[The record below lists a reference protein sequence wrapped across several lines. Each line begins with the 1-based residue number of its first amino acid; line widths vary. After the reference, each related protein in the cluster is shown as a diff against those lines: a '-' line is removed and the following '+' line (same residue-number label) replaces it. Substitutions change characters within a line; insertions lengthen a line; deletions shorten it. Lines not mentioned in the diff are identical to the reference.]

1 MSGTIIA
8 IGNVIGGAG
17 GGGTATPPAPGLA
30 PLSFRVNPN
39 VVAGGSPAGTYALGL
54 YPGGSYNFEV
64 NWGDGTTNI
73 ITSPTDPNAT
83 HTYSGSVTNRLI
95 VVTPLAAGGIDH
107 WYFGNRNFG
116 DGFKVNRVT
125 GFGDAIFYAN
135 EDIFY
140 GCSSLVI
147 GTFSIPTFGNRVIID
162 SFFYNN
168 RNMGNRDFSGWGS
181 FTGVA
186 TSFNETE
193 FTGGLNPSPFSTN
206 FNANVNFTF
215 APTSLSKAFLGSTVF
230 NKDLSNWDVSGVTDF
245 KDSFSYAYAF
255 NKPLNWTFSN
265 NVADNIEM
273 SDMFKNAVSFN
284 QDISSW
290 DTSRVVKMDS
300 MFLFTQP
307 SGLTIGPMVFN
318 QDINSWDT
326 SKVTDASG
334 MFFNSVAFNKSLTN
348 WFNTG
353 SLTGNGIINMF
364 DGATAFNGDVSGWDT
379 SNCTNISGVF
389 KDAVNFNK
397 SISSWNTGNSIA
409 FVSTFEN
416 AAAYDEDLSALD
428 VSSAQF
434 LVSTFKNATSFNKT
448 LEAWDVSAC
457 TNMSSMFQG
466 ATSFNSDLEGWGVKT
481 SNVTSFELMFN
492 GADAFNKNIGSWVIS
507 SLTTASNMFASG
519 SSFSDLNYGKLLQGW
534 GKQITEGTVLS
545 NVTLSVPGAR
555 YNSSSVAGEM
565 RSALINTKSWTILD
579 GGPLPIAPIAPFSF
593 SVDTTNTEAGSSASN
608 QYRLPL
614 LSTAT
619 YDLYVNWGDNTYDFI
634 TSSGQAA
641 ATHTYSTSGQY
652 TVTILSGTTPATF
665 IDDISWVSQDGTTL
679 TTANDRL
686 KLLNITGFRD
696 VRFDLGT
703 PIFQGC
709 SNMNFGT
716 LIPPSFSNK
725 VITPSFFSGCDSFT
739 GNINSWGTLSG
750 DATSFLEGA
759 TGANPDV
766 NFISEFSDLTR
777 AFKNAPVFNKTIRN
791 WNVSGVTSLEQAFE
805 GATTFNQDINV
816 WVTTSLTNL
825 SSTFNGATAFNQSLS
840 SWDIT
845 NVTTAANMLT
855 GSGISA
861 ANWDA
866 LLIGWA
872 AQGTGAG
879 SLQTGVQLSSINQ
892 FHGTVDTNANAAFD
906 KLVAAPYNWTII
918 DLSSPVAGLDF
929 TINTNNTEVGSS
941 NSDQYRLPLMSTG
954 TYSFN
959 VNWGDGNSDTITTW
973 NQTET
978 THTYASSGT
987 YSVSMSGTIDHI
999 SWVSQDGTSKINDN
1013 DKNKVLNISDWGNAT
1028 VYLNEPVFDGC
1039 SNLDITTTSAPS
1051 FGSKVLIDGAFRL
1064 CSDLSGDLS
1073 NWGTVASPITGSGI
1087 ELYSQ
1092 VQFSNANFNFVFQ
1105 PTGICNR
1112 SFQSTY
1118 IYNNP
1123 LNNWDMSG
1131 VTDINR
1137 MFFLATAF
1145 NQDISSW
1152 DVSSVTNMR
1161 SLFEN
1166 AAAFN
1171 QPIGPW
1177 TTTSLTDLE
1186 ATFDSATV
1194 FNQDLSNWNT
1204 SSVTTMEATFLD
1216 AAAFDQRLSSW
1227 DISSLTTAANMLT
1240 GSAISSENWDRLL
1253 IGWAAQAPNVQTGVQ
1268 LSNINQL
1275 HGSFDSAAIAAFN
1288 TLTGTYSWTI
1298 VDLGAAVVGNL
1309 LLDTSYGSGA
1319 EAAYS
1324 VRKLRTAYTGAAMQ
1338 VQRTVGSFP
1347 TQEIG
1352 FDVNGNLDTATLLA
1366 YASGNEVGVSIWYD
1380 QSTNGNNATQ
1390 ISVGLRP
1397 IVVDSSGALVDENG
1411 KVALN
1416 FNSDTFDT
1424 NYSPQLGTAS
1434 TADFYT
1440 ASVASQSVASYGH
1453 TYRATGGGIIYGRF
1467 RNDQTT
1473 EIFVRDSNNQ
1483 TASATG
1489 TAIPL
1494 NTQTL
1499 QGGLLNNGSVSN
1511 YINGSIDGT
1520 GSRTYTGSLNLTANI
1535 FIGSSNGGEPLFG
1548 NIQEFIFYA
1557 SDKSSFRASIEE
1569 NVGDYYTQNQAPYL
1583 LDTYTG
1589 AAAAY
1594 SLRLLDSTYTG
1605 FAIKVQDNVGGATQ
1619 DIGFNVFGEL
1629 DTVSLLQYAG
1639 SNDVF
1644 VETWYDQGGSG
1655 NNATQPSSGA
1665 RPQIVTSGAV
1675 VVDTNGKPTVHFLAN
1690 TKMETALSINS
1701 NPMSGFVAAFYGGSG
1716 STSRHTF
1723 IGVGSTSVDDSYER
1737 YSLESWSNGG
1747 HKFWSGT
1754 GSAYQLNEIAYSGV
1768 MPPTILT
1775 GIYNSTGS
1783 NLFANGTAS
1792 ASNPVNTYTTGG
1804 TGVLLL
1810 SHRNDASTA
1819 KMSEAII
1826 YTSDQSDY
1834 RTGIETNINTF
1845 YDIYTPTPDP
1855 LLLNLYPGSAAA
1867 YSLRK
1872 LNANYTGSAILVQD
1886 TVGGATKAIGFDAN
1900 GDLDTAELL
1909 AYAGSNDVL
1918 VATWFDQ
1925 SGSGNNAEQISSTLR
1940 PQIVSSGAVIV
1951 DANGKPA
1958 VEFDGSNDLLQNSSL
1973 GTNQVSEVSI
1983 YAVFHKISGGGNI
1996 VGWIGSN
2003 SGANTIRYTTS
2014 PAGYR
2019 FGWSSSSVGTDTG
2032 AQLLFTGQ
2040 QDGANG
2046 IMNIDGTSQGTFTV
2060 ATNRYWDNIMYI
2072 GNAPLGLGTPQ
2083 MKMSEFVMYWS
2094 VNSASEISGIE
2105 TNIGGYYDIVLP
2117 GLLDENPGA
2126 AAAYSLRRLSSTY
2139 TGSAVRVQ
2147 RADNVGGTTDI
2158 GFDGYGN
2165 LDTAA
2170 LTTAAAGNSMVV
2182 VTWFDQ
2188 SGNSND
2194 ATQPSSLLRPKIYD
2208 GTTGVVTENGKPSVE
2223 FDGGD
2228 TLSHSSDI
2236 ALAACSIFTTLTA
2249 VAAIRVWYGETD
2261 QNYLATFS
2269 GSVTSAASGSQRNAA
2284 DTPSGQTLY
2293 NYTRNGSVGGTW
2305 YKNSLALTTTGPQTN
2320 QTLTLNSIGGFS
2332 SYKHVG
2338 PIQEIIL
2345 YNSDQ
2350 SDNRPSIEDNVGDY
2364 YGIEIAGLLDQYSG
2378 AAAAYSLRKLSNSY
2392 TGFAIKVQDNV
2403 GGATQDIG
2411 FNADGELDT
2420 VALLAYAG
2428 SNDVFVETWYDQS
2441 GSGNNATQPSSGLR
2455 PQIVTSGAVV
2465 VDTNGNPAMDF
2476 TGTQELKSASITAIA
2491 QPSTAIS
2498 VVDTTG
2504 RTAQAGYFYSLGLT
2518 AWATIQDNSG
2528 SMRMYAGSAFVSGTS
2543 GTNTQR
2549 LDFSLFDGANSEIW
2563 FNGSSILTGNPG
2575 TNGISGIRI
2584 GGLNGPNFKGYFSEF
2599 IVYPSDQ
2606 NAANNR
2612 AGIEANINFFYD
2624 IY

>member
-17 GGGTATPPAPGLA
+17 GGGGTVTPPAPGLA

-83 HTYSGSVTNRLI
+83 HTYSGSVTNRPI

-116 DGFKVNRVT
+116 DGFKVTRVT

-307 SGLTIGPMVFN
+307 SGLTIAPMVFN

-434 LVSTFKNATSFNKT
+434 LVSTFKNATSFNKN

-466 ATSFNSDLEGWGVKT
+466 ATSFNSELDGWGVKT
-481 SNVTSFELMFN
+481 SNVTSFELMFD

-507 SLTTASNMFASG
+507 SLTTASNMFAVS
-519 SSFSDLNYGKLLQGW
+519 SSFSDLNYGKLLKGW

-545 NVTLSVPGAR
+545 NVTLSVPGAQ
-555 YNSSSVAGEM
+555 YNSSSVEGAM
-565 RSALINTKSWTILD
+565 HSALINTKNWTILD
-579 GGPLPIAPIAPFSF
+579 GGALPIAPIAPFSF

-686 KLLNITGFRD
+686 KLLDITGFRD

-739 GNINSWGTLSG
+739 GNINSWGTSLQKITG

-941 NSDQYRLPLMSTG
+941 NSNQYRLPLMSTG
-954 TYSFN
+954 TYSFT

-1013 DKNKVLNISDWGNAT
+1013 DRAKVLDISDWGNAT

-1051 FGSKVLIDGAFRL
+1051 FGSKALIIGAFRL
-1064 CSDLSGDLS
+1064 CSSLSGDLS
-1073 NWGTVASPITGSGI
+1073 NWGTGASPITGSGAYF
-1087 ELYSQ
+1087 YSS

-1105 PTGICNR
+1105 PTGICDR
-1112 SFQSTY
+1112 SFY
-1118 IYNNP
+1118 FCLNYNNP

-1131 VTDINR
+1131 VTEIDR

-1171 QPIGPW
+1171 QPIGSW

-1186 ATFDSATV
+1186 ATFDGATV

-1216 AAAFDQRLSSW
+1216 AAAFDQNLSSW

-1338 VQRTVGSFP
+1338 VQATTGGA
-1347 TQEIG
+1347 TAEIG
-1352 FDVNGNLDTATLLA
+1352 FDVNNNLDTATLLA
-1366 YASGNEVGVSIWYD
+1366 FAGTNEVRVSIWYD
-1380 QSTNGNNATQ
+1380 QSTNGNNAAQT
-1390 ISVGLRP
+1390 SVSERP
-1397 IVVDSSGALVDENG
+1397 IVVAAGGALVKENG
-1411 KVALN
+1411 KVALQKTSSEEFRSSVN
-1416 FNSDTFDT
+1416 ISQPFTAFNVAKADVSSSVLYDAFYGSTSGQFRGISSRPGPLVGT
-1424 NYSPQLGTAS
+1424 YLGSALTSTLAMPSSLELYTLLGNAS
-1434 TADFYT
+1434 SSSI
-1440 ASVASQSVASYGH
+1440 SVSGQSVVTGNAGNDGFTGLTLMSYNSQDKGFH
-1453 TYRATGGGIIYGRF
+1453 GTY
-1467 RNDQTT
+1467 
-1473 EIFVRDSNNQ
+1473 
-1483 TASATG
+1483 
-1489 TAIPL
+1489 
-1494 NTQTL
+1494 
-1499 QGGLLNNGSVSN
+1499 
-1511 YINGSIDGT
+1511 
-1520 GSRTYTGSLNLTANI
+1520 
-1535 FIGSSNGGEPLFG
+1535 
-1548 NIQEFIFYA
+1548 QEFLIYESA
-1557 SDKSSFRASIEE
+1557 KSGTHQTSIEE
-1569 NVGDYYTQNQAPYL
+1569 NVGDYYTQNTPL
-1583 LDTYTG
+1583 LDTYSG

-1594 SLRLLDSTYTG
+1594 SLRLLRTAYTG

-1644 VETWYDQGGSG
+1644 VVTWFDQSGNGIDATQGTSANRPKIYDGTTGVVTEGDKPSMDMSSNQRRLQYNSVLLSQPLSFFITGNNGTQAYAAFFDKFGSYPYDSTNRVLFHDGGSIRTLNAGTSLTYTSSSNVYALRTAILDSTNSSVHFNGSQKASGDAGSSDLNFGLIG
-1655 NNATQPSSGA
+1655 NAGFLNATQ
-1665 RPQIVTSGAV
+1665 I
-1675 VVDTNGKPTVHFLAN
+1675 GKLQEF
-1690 TKMETALSINS
+1690 
-1701 NPMSGFVAAFYGGSG
+1701 
-1716 STSRHTF
+1716 
-1723 IGVGSTSVDDSYER
+1723 
-1737 YSLESWSNGG
+1737 
-1747 HKFWSGT
+1747 
-1754 GSAYQLNEIAYSGV
+1754 
-1768 MPPTILT
+1768 
-1775 GIYNSTGS
+1775 
-1783 NLFANGTAS
+1783 
-1792 ASNPVNTYTTGG
+1792 
-1804 TGVLLL
+1804 
-1810 SHRNDASTA
+1810 
-1819 KMSEAII
+1819 II
-1826 YTSDQSDY
+1826 YESNQSDN
-1834 RTGIETNINTF
+1834 RPSIEENINTF
-1845 YDIYTPTPDP
+1845 YSIYTPTPDP

-1900 GDLDTAELL
+1900 GDLDTVELL

-1925 SGSGNNAEQISSTLR
+1925 SGNSNDATQTDTAKR
-1940 PQIVSSGAVIV
+1940 PQIVSSGVVEV
-1951 DANGKPA
+1951 DANGNKIAFFDTGSIFENIATFNTSPHTAFA
-1958 VEFDGSNDLLQNSSL
+1958 VTQ
-1973 GTNQVSEVSI
+1973 GTGVRTQL
-1983 YAVFHKISGGGNI
+1983 YGFGGGNAYKNYSLEHWDTSAFQTFIGDGSTYSAYLSNASWNSDTHI
-1996 VGWIGSN
+1996 VTSIYNGTTNSLYIDTALDRTDSETKTSSGSLSIN
-2003 SGANTIRYTTS
+2003 SRGSRPMYLAELILYPSDQNA
-2014 PAGYR
+2014 AGNC
-2019 FGWSSSSVGTDTG
+2019 T
-2032 AQLLFTGQ
+2032 
-2040 QDGANG
+2040 
-2046 IMNIDGTSQGTFTV
+2046 
-2060 ATNRYWDNIMYI
+2060 
-2072 GNAPLGLGTPQ
+2072 
-2083 MKMSEFVMYWS
+2083 
-2094 VNSASEISGIE
+2094 GIE
-2105 TNIGGYYDIVLP
+2105 TNIGGYYDIPLP

-2139 TGSAVRVQ
+2139 TGSAVQVQ

-2188 SGNSND
+2188 SGNGID
-2194 ATQPSSLLRPKIYD
+2194 ATQGSSLLRPQIVSSGVVIVDTNGSPSMDFTGTQQLKSASITAIAQPSTAISVVD
-2208 GTTGVVTENGKPSVE
+2208 TTGRTNAAGWFYSLGLTAYAGIQDNGNAMRMYAGSSFVSGTGGANTQRLDFSL
-2223 FDGGD
+2223 FDGANSEIWFNG
-2228 TLSHSSDI
+2228 SSILTGNPGTNGISGISI
-2236 ALAACSIFTTLTA
+2236 AGLNNPSFKGYFSEFIAYPS
-2249 VAAIRVWYGETD
+2249 D
-2261 QNYLATFS
+2261 QN
-2269 GSVTSAASGSQRNAA
+2269 AAG
-2284 DTPSGQTLY
+2284 
-2293 NYTRNGSVGGTW
+2293 
-2305 YKNSLALTTTGPQTN
+2305 
-2320 QTLTLNSIGGFS
+2320 
-2332 SYKHVG
+2332 
-2338 PIQEIIL
+2338 
-2345 YNSDQ
+2345 
-2350 SDNRPSIEDNVGDY
+2350 NRPSIEDNVGDY

-2378 AAAAYSLRKLSNSY
+2378 AAAAYSLRKLSNAY
-2392 TGFAIKVQDNV
+2392 TGSAVRVQRADNV
-2403 GGATQDIG
+2403 GGTTDIG
-2411 FNADGELDT
+2411 FNADGGLDT
-2420 VALLAYAG
+2420 DALTTAAAG
-2428 SNDVFVETWYDQS
+2428 NSMVVTTWFDQS
-2441 GSGNNATQPSSGLR
+2441 GSGNDATQGSSLLR
-2455 PQIVTSGAVV
+2455 PKIYDATTGVVTENGKPAVRAV
-2465 VDTNGNPAMDF
+2465 GSNSIMGFNNISISEINDYSTFVYK
-2476 TGTQELKSASITAIA
+2476 GTQSDWGSPLTGGFFIR
-2491 QPSTAIS
+2491 STTVA
-2498 VVDTTG
+2498 
-2504 RTAQAGYFYSLGLT
+2504 RFYSDTVLVASTNLSDLFNSYLITTIKTGVNAELYRD
-2518 AWATIQDNSG
+2518 ATSIWSL
-2528 SMRMYAGSAFVSGTS
+2528 SGTVGS
-2543 GTNTQR
+2543 FGTTTLSQ
-2549 LDFSLFDGANSEIW
+2549 LFKARVSDANSQMDD
-2563 FNGSSILTGNPG
+2563 
-2575 TNGISGIRI
+2575 
-2584 GGLNGPNFKGYFSEF
+2584 GYIHEVIIYDSNQ
-2599 IVYPSDQ
+2599 SD
-2606 NAANNR
+2606 NR
-2612 AGIEANINFFYD
+2612 AEIEANINFFYD

>member
-17 GGGTATPPAPGLA
+17 GGGTVTPPAPGLA

-83 HTYSGSVTNRLI
+83 HTYSGSVTNRPI

-193 FTGGLNPSPFSTN
+193 FTGGFNPSPFSTN

-307 SGLTIGPMVFN
+307 SGLTIAPMVFN

-397 SISSWNTGNSIA
+397 PISSWNTGNSIA

-434 LVSTFKNATSFNKT
+434 LVSTFKNATSFNKN

-466 ATSFNSDLEGWGVKT
+466 ATSFNSELDGWGVKT
-481 SNVTSFELMFN
+481 SNVTSFELMFD

-507 SLTTASNMFASG
+507 SLTTASNMFAAN

-545 NVTLSVPGAR
+545 NVTLSVPGAQ
-555 YNSSSVAGEM
+555 YNSSSVEGAM
-565 RSALINTKSWTILD
+565 HSALINTKNWTIID
-579 GGPLPIAPIAPFSF
+579 GGALPIAPIAPFSF

-686 KLLNITGFRD
+686 KLLDITGFRD

-739 GNINSWGTLSG
+739 GNINSWGTSLQKITG

-941 NSDQYRLPLMSTG
+941 NSNQYRLPLMSTG
-954 TYSFN
+954 TYSFT

-1013 DKNKVLNISDWGNAT
+1013 DRAKVLDISDWGNAT

-1051 FGSKVLIDGAFRL
+1051 FGSKALIIGAFRL
-1064 CSDLSGDLS
+1064 CSSLSGDLS
-1073 NWGTVASPITGSGI
+1073 NWGTGASPITGSGAYF
-1087 ELYSQ
+1087 YSS

-1105 PTGICNR
+1105 PTGICDR
-1112 SFQSTY
+1112 SFY
-1118 IYNNP
+1118 FCLNYNNP

-1131 VTDINR
+1131 VTEIDR

-1171 QPIGPW
+1171 QPIGSW

-1186 ATFDSATV
+1186 ATFDGATV

-1216 AAAFDQRLSSW
+1216 AAAFDQNLSSW

-1338 VQRTVGSFP
+1338 VQATTGGA
-1347 TQEIG
+1347 TAEIG
-1352 FDVNGNLDTATLLA
+1352 FDVNNNLDTATLLA
-1366 YASGNEVGVSIWYD
+1366 FAGTNEVGVSIWYD
-1380 QSTNGNNATQ
+1380 QSLNGNNAAQ
-1390 ISVGLRP
+1390 ISVASRP
-1397 IVVDSSGALVDENG
+1397 IVVAAGGALVKENG
-1411 KVALN
+1411 KVAVDFDADYLEHTLSTSGGYSTNHSLFSLTSVNTVSQYSLN
-1416 FNSDTFDT
+1416 FAAGNNGDAV
-1424 NYSPQLGTAS
+1424 NGIAMITAS
-1434 TADFYT
+1434 PTKWGTYA
-1440 ASVASQSVASYGH
+1440 AGPIQSGTNLANGTRRLLSMVRGTSGN
-1453 TYRATGGGIIYGRF
+1453 GGF
-1467 RNDQTT
+1467 FT
-1473 EIFVRDSNNQ
+1473 
-1483 TASATG
+1483 
-1489 TAIPL
+1489 
-1494 NTQTL
+1494 
-1499 QGGLLNNGSVSN
+1499 
-1511 YINGSIDGT
+1511 DGT
-1520 GSRTYTGSLNLTANI
+1520 SDGAYSGTSGSTTKTVGHLKTKN
-1535 FIGSSNGGEPLFG
+1535 
-1548 NIQEFIFYA
+1548 NIQEVIFYT
-1557 SDKSSFRASIEE
+1557 SDKSGTDQTSIEE
-1569 NVGDYYTQNQAPYL
+1569 NIGDYYTQNTPL
-1583 LDTYTG
+1583 LDTYSG

-1594 SLRLLDSTYTG
+1594 SLRLLRTAYTG

-1644 VETWYDQGGSG
+1644 VVTWFDQSGGALDMTPISSSNRG
-1655 NNATQPSSGA
+1655 QIVVLGVVNTNSEGKVFIDMSPSQYPLGASIPQPF
-1665 RPQIVTSGAV
+1665 QIVTV
-1675 VVDTNGKPTVHFLAN
+1675 WQAN
-1690 TKMETALSINS
+1690 SDRRFIN
-1701 NPMSGFVAAFYGGSG
+1701 GSG
-1716 STSRHTF
+1716 IDFNLQSNKLRFLIGSNITGSTNINNSIINLATASVDNGAAITRLNGNVEATGTISTSAIPSNSIVFNRLN
-1723 IGVGSTSVDDSYER
+1723 STNWGPEQSYE
-1737 YSLESWSNGG
+1737 
-1747 HKFWSGT
+1747 F
-1754 GSAYQLNEIAYSGV
+1754 
-1768 MPPTILT
+1768 
-1775 GIYNSTGS
+1775 
-1783 NLFANGTAS
+1783 
-1792 ASNPVNTYTTGG
+1792 
-1804 TGVLLL
+1804 
-1810 SHRNDASTA
+1810 
-1819 KMSEAII
+1819 II
-1826 YTSDQSDY
+1826 FDSVQSDI
-1834 RTGIETNINTF
+1834 TGIESNINFF

-1925 SGSGNNAEQISSTLR
+1925 SGSGN
-1940 PQIVSSGAVIV
+1940 
-1951 DANGKPA
+1951 
-1958 VEFDGSNDLLQNSSL
+1958 
-1973 GTNQVSEVSI
+1973 
-1983 YAVFHKISGGGNI
+1983 
-1996 VGWIGSN
+1996 
-2003 SGANTIRYTTS
+2003 
-2014 PAGYR
+2014 
-2019 FGWSSSSVGTDTG
+2019 
-2032 AQLLFTGQ
+2032 
-2040 QDGANG
+2040 
-2046 IMNIDGTSQGTFTV
+2046 
-2060 ATNRYWDNIMYI
+2060 
-2072 GNAPLGLGTPQ
+2072 
-2083 MKMSEFVMYWS
+2083 
-2094 VNSASEISGIE
+2094 
-2105 TNIGGYYDIVLP
+2105 
-2117 GLLDENPGA
+2117 
-2126 AAAYSLRRLSSTY
+2126 
-2139 TGSAVRVQ
+2139 
-2147 RADNVGGTTDI
+2147 
-2158 GFDGYGN
+2158 
-2165 LDTAA
+2165 
-2170 LTTAAAGNSMVV
+2170 
-2182 VTWFDQ
+2182 
-2188 SGNSND
+2188 D
-2194 ATQPSSLLRPKIYD
+2194 ATQGTSAARPKIYD
-2208 GTTGVVTENGKPSVE
+2208 GTTGVVTENGKPALYFNGAE
-2223 FDGGD
+2223 FIDVPDIYMNIATLFAVHDNGGSTSQFLGMLLRTENSFFYD
-2228 TLSHSSDI
+2228 LGTRMQLRPRGGTIS
-2236 ALAACSIFTTLTA
+2236 TTTTA
-2249 VAAIRVWYGETD
+2249 QIDFKSWYLLV
-2261 QNYLATFS
+2261 N
-2269 GSVTSAASGSQRNAA
+2269 AASSEAAVNDQTPVVGTTNA
-2284 DTPSGQTLY
+2284 
-2293 NYTRNGSVGGTW
+2293 
-2305 YKNSLALTTTGPQTN
+2305 
-2320 QTLTLNSIGGFS
+2320 I
-2332 SYKHVG
+2332 
-2338 PIQEIIL
+2338 
-2345 YNSDQ
+2345 
-2350 SDNRPSIEDNVGDY
+2350 
-2364 YGIEIAGLLDQYSG
+2364 
-2378 AAAAYSLRKLSNSY
+2378 
-2392 TGFAIKVQDNV
+2392 
-2403 GGATQDIG
+2403 
-2411 FNADGELDT
+2411 T
-2420 VALLAYAG
+2420 VARLRI
-2428 SNDVFVETWYDQS
+2428 
-2441 GSGNNATQPSSGLR
+2441 GLR
-2455 PQIVTSGAVV
+2455 GAS
-2465 VDTNGNPAMDF
+2465 TYF
-2476 TGTQELKSASITAIA
+2476 T
-2491 QPSTAIS
+2491 
-2498 VVDTTG
+2498 
-2504 RTAQAGYFYSLGLT
+2504 GYFYELV
-2518 AWATIQDNSG
+2518 I
-2528 SMRMYAGSAFVSGTS
+2528 
-2543 GTNTQR
+2543 
-2549 LDFSLFDGANSEIW
+2549 
-2563 FNGSSILTGNPG
+2563 
-2575 TNGISGIRI
+2575 
-2584 GGLNGPNFKGYFSEF
+2584 
-2599 IVYPSDQ
+2599 YPSDESS
-2606 NAANNR
+2606 NR
-2612 AGIEANINFFYD
+2612 TGVNSNTNTFYS